1 MLRHKERTNGRK
13 SGMRGVAPAAMLG
26 MGIGMAAGWGL
37 ERLLKSGRSLLG
49 KRGSTTHS
57 AAFRKGETDPEN
69 RDQTRHAGP
78 KAMRDKSR
86 RGWNRVDEASDASFP
101 ASDPPSHSP
110 GTA

>member
-1 MLRHKERTNGRK
+1 MLRHKERKHGRK
-13 SGMRGVAPAAMLG
+13 SAMRGVAPAAALG

-37 ERLLKSGRSLLG
+37 ERLLKSGRALF
-49 KRGSTTHS
+49 RRARSTSHS
-57 AAFRKGETDPEN
+57 AAFRKGETDAEN

-78 KAMRDKSR
+78 QAMRDKSKR
-86 RGWNRVDEASDASFP
+86 DWNRVDEASDASFP